1 MANVKNIDFVNTS
14 VTELTQTILVEIEG
28 VFSEKFTNVIV
39 RSIKSALEQEQQKW
53 ADEVKQRLSD
63 VIPKQMLHKK
73 RYPRSRKFPYLNSGE
88 LRNSVKT
95 EVTQIDTMRKH
106 SVVLDVW
113 FKFLSKHALYT
124 NEAWNSK
131 DTPGWKGWATR
142 TLVTGGSGI
151 ISAKQLLHNFFNSSK
166 LQRLIRTV

>member
-1 MANVKNIDFVNTS
+1 MTKIKKIDFVNTDT
-14 VTELTQTILVEIEG
+14 TELTQIILVEIEG

-39 RSIKSALEQEQQKW
+39 RSIKTALEQEQQKW
-53 ADEVKQRLSD
+53 VEEVKQRLSD

-95 EVTQIDTMRKH
+95 EVIQIDTLRKH

-113 FKFLSKHALYT
+113 FNFLSKHALYT

-131 DTPGWKGWATR
+131 DTPGWKGWTTR
-142 TLVTGGSGI
+142 TLVSGGNGVV
-151 ISAKQLLHNFFNSSK
+151 SAKQLLHNFFKTSK
-166 LQRLIRTV
+166 LQRLIRTI